1 VTEQKTA
8 WRHWTSEEEIQL
20 RDMMDA
26 GITEAEISLKLNRT
40 KQAIYARLQRVY
52 RLRRPKSAS

>member
-1 VTEQKTA
+1 VTEQKTT

-26 GITEAEISLKLNRT
+26 GITAAEISLRLNRT

>member
-1 VTEQKTA
+1 MAFTA
-8 WRHWTSEEEIQL
+8 AVSWTSEEEIQL
-20 RDMMDA
+20 RDMMDV
-26 GITEAEISLKLNRT
+26 GITAAEISLKLNRT